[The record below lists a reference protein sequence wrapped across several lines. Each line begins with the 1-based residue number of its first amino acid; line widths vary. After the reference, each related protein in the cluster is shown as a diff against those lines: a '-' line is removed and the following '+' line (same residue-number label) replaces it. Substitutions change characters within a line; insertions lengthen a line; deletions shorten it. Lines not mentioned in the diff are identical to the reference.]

1 MTDIL
6 IPCVVENGFNTCY
19 IDSLLVSLFYKNNEN
34 LLNMLETTPIKPEGI
49 YLQEIIKLKFVEA
62 IQRNYSIT
70 SSTMNEI
77 RNYSIICGWSQDGDI
92 DGQKE
97 CSKFYKFIA
106 NLFNVQPIEFE
117 ILEIKD
123 NILTNNSKKISLPYI
138 SLNLT
143 RNDTIKNLLS
153 YWITSELT
161 QNNSLNNIYNCYKLI
176 NIPQFIIININRFD
190 YQGKRNNFKLD
201 IMKRIKFFGISDTS
215 QNYLKWKLHSIICH
229 RGENYNSGHYYS
241 IITTNKKKYQLF
253 DDNLIPSFQQ
263 IELEDTEIKEQL
275 MLEAIMLIYIL
286 E

>member
-19 IDSLLVSLFYKNNEN
+19 IDSLLVSLFYKNNDN
-34 LLNMLETTPIKPEGI
+34 LLNILETTPIKPEAI
-49 YLQEIIKLKFVEA
+49 YLQEIIKLKFVKA

-70 SSTMNEI
+70 SCTMNEI

-97 CSKFYKFIA
+97 CYKFYNFIA

-123 NILTNNSKKISLPYI
+123 NILTNNLKKISLPYI

-143 RNDTIKNLLS
+143 RDDNIKNLLS
-153 YWITSELT
+153 NWINSELT
-161 QNNSLNNIYNCYKLI
+161 NNNTVKHIYNCYKLI
-176 NIPQFIIININRFD
+176 NIPQFIIININRAD
-190 YQGKRNNFKLD
+190 YHGKRNNYKLD
-201 IMKRIKFFGISDTS
+201 IMKRIKLFGISDTS
-215 QNYLKWKLHSIICH
+215 QNYLKWKIHSIICH

-241 IITTNKKKYQLF
+241 IIANQKKWLLF

-263 IELEDTEIKEQL
+263 IELEDTDIRDQI
-275 MLEAIMLIYIL
+275 MLESVMLVYVL

>member
-19 IDSLLVSLFYKNNEN
+19 IDSLLVSLFYKNNDN
-34 LLNMLETTPIKPEGI
+34 ILNMLEATPIKPEGI

-77 RNYSIICGWSQDGDI
+77 RNYSIICGWSQDDNI
-92 DGQKE
+92 DGQKD
-97 CSKFYKFIA
+97 CSKFYNFIA

-123 NILTNNSKKISLPYI
+123 NILTNNSKKINLPYI

-143 RNDTIKNLLS
+143 KDDSIKNMLS
-153 YWITSELT
+153 YWITTELT

-190 YQGKRNNFKLD
+190 YQGKRNNYKLD

-215 QNYLKWKLHSIICH
+215 QNYLKWKIYSIICH

-241 IITTNKKKYQLF
+241 VIINQKKWLLF
-253 DDNLIPSFQQ
+253 DDNIIPSFQQ
-263 IELEDTEIKEQL
+263 IDLEDTDIKKQI
-275 MLEAIMLIYIL
+275 MLESVMIIYVL